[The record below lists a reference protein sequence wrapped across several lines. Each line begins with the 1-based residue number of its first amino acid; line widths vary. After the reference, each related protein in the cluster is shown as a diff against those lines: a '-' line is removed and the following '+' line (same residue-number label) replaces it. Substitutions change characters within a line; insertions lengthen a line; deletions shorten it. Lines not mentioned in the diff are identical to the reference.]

1 MAGVATVAAAVMR
14 GDNPLRDL
22 ATEGLALFAVAAA
35 HGRGSPSPE
44 AQRGAMGS
52 ATAEEISELLLRN
65 IAEKQS
71 RVGFR

>member
-14 GDNPLRDL
+14 GDNPLRAL
-22 ATEGLALFAVAAA
+22 ATEGLALFAMAAA
-35 HGRGSPSPE
+35 HGRGSASPE

-65 IAEKQS
+65 IAEKHS